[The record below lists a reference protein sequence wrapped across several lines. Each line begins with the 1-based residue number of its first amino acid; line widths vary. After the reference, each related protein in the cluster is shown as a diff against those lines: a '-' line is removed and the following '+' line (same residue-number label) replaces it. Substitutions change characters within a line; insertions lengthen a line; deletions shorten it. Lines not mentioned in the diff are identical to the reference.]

1 MNAFGGGV
9 TTALPHPT
17 DSEQFQ
23 FVFLAQRAQLVR
35 TALQRKSSLPSFF
48 LVMSARSTRSTPHQV
63 EKNSL
68 GSVAAADQVDHSLP
82 SSEVRSAP
90 RLRSQGSLLLN
101 PDAPSFAPGSSRDSA
116 ARARAAEPQAS
127 AAPAVSALAAAPSP
141 ASAPLPPRSR
151 SSSANKR
158 VSIADPVPPAASE
171 QVPSSKPK
179 RHRVSRDVAKDAPVP
194 AVPAPVLAAPAPPLA
209 LAHALK
215 KSKGSKRPNPP
226 EDDASLL
233 VSSQDLSQV
242 VPPAT
247 RLVKRKEIRPPAD
260 SDVTPPLSSGIIS
273 RHADKPEKTY
283 AAVHCTQSRTRRQAH
298 RIGSAQKSRPW

>member
-1 MNAFGGGV
+1 MRLVGV
-9 TTALPHPT
+9 
-17 DSEQFQ
+17 
-23 FVFLAQRAQLVR
+23 
-35 TALQRKSSLPSFF
+35 LQPPSLTQPILSSFSLCFWR
-48 LVMSARSTRSTPHQV
+48 SARSLYVPLCSVKVPFLVSFSLCQLAPLALNAPSGR
-63 EKNSL
+63 KNSL

-242 VPPAT
+242 VPPAW
-247 RLVKRKEIRPPAD
+247 RRRHV
-260 SDVTPPLSSGIIS
+260 LSSARKFALQPILMS
-273 RHADKPEKTY
+273 RHR
-283 AAVHCTQSRTRRQAH
+283 CLQ
-298 RIGSAQKSRPW
+298 G